1 MYLLIFDS
9 LLVFSLFLVFVLG
22 CSDFIRTFLC
32 NGTGADLYV
41 LLCFISYFH
50 FLVFFF
56 SMKVTIDSLVLAF
69 SFNFI
74 DLNKSIWR
82 IIMLSVNGF
91 LRQFRPDTPKQ
102 CPMNS
107 EVREFQNFF
116 DVLARNENICN
127 IFMMFFC
134 KISLF
139 FLYIYLLLF
148 LKFWLDLINNI
159 EIKFG
164 NFENLYSI
172 LRWENL
178 ENIWTCDY

>member
-41 LLCFISYFH
+41 LLCLISYFH
-50 FLVFFF
+50 FLVFCF

-82 IIMLSVNGF
+82 IIMLPVSGF
-91 LRQFRPDTPKQ
+91 SRQFRPDTPKQ

-127 IFMMFFC
+127 IFMMFFLQDFS
-134 KISLF
+134 IFPIYIF
-139 FLYIYLLLF
+139 FF
-148 LKFWLDLINNI
+148 FKS
-159 EIKFG
+159 FG
-164 NFENLYSI
+164 
-172 LRWENL
+172 
-178 ENIWTCDY
+178 